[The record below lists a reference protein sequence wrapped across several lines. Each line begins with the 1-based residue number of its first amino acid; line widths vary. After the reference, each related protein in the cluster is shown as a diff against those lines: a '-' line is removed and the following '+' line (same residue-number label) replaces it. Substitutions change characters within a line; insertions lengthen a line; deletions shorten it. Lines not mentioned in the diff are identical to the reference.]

1 MKLVGEI
8 YMLFSFV
15 GDIVEDESVTL
26 MPRHG
31 HGST

>member
-1 MKLVGEI
+1 
-8 YMLFSFV
+8 MLFSFV

-31 HGST
+31 HGSTWST